1 MEGKDSYVTE
11 YEAFYSE
18 IDKVIKEYDMIE
30 TLIGTK
36 YYVGMEYKGGII
48 KSITAK
54 RTDPMVKISI
64 EKKFKNLLEYELYVK
79 DCIRKHI
86 KPHSYP
92 YRRECEYV
100 RREDLAFMIKKK

>member
-1 MEGKDSYVTE
+1 MEDKELYTTE

-18 IDKVIKEYDMIE
+18 IDSIVKEYDMIE
-30 TLIGTK
+30 TLIGTR

-64 EKKFKNLLEYELYVK
+64 EKKFKNLLEYELYVR
-79 DCIRKHI
+79 DCKKKNI
-86 KPHSYP
+86 KPHNYP
-92 YRRECEYV
+92 YRRECEYIK
-100 RREDLAFMIKKK
+100 REDLAYMIKKK